1 MRGVYTTGVLDFF
14 MEKDLWFKEC
24 YAVSAGAGHAC
35 SYLARQKGRALSV
48 NIDYLNDKRYAG
60 IYSFLKTGDLFGM
73 DFIYNEIPQK
83 LYPIDYQAFRQN
95 PSVLYAVVTNCK
107 TGQAEYIPIKDLA
120 KDMIYVRAS
129 GSLPMLAHIV
139 KMNGKEYL
147 DGGVADSIPIRK
159 SVENG
164 NRKNVLVLTQCKTY
178 RKGKSRHLGLIR
190 YKYRAYPKLVAQI
203 ESRHERYNET
213 LAYIDRLEESG
224 QAIVIRPQKP
234 VEVARTE
241 KNKEKLLQ
249 LYRDGYRDA
258 QQQYGKIVDFLCRQ

>member
-1 MRGVYTTGVLDFF
+1 M
-14 MEKDLWFKEC
+14 
-24 YAVSAGAGHAC
+24 
-35 SYLARQKGRALSV
+35 
-48 NIDYLNDKRYAG
+48 
-60 IYSFLKTGDLFGM
+60 
-73 DFIYNEIPQK
+73 
-83 LYPIDYQAFRQN
+83 
-95 PSVLYAVVTNCK
+95 LYAVVTNCK

-129 GSLPMLAHIV
+129 GSLPMLSHIV
-139 KMNGKEYL
+139 KVDGKEYL
-147 DGGVADSIPIRK
+147 DGGVADSIPIKR

-164 NRKNVLVLTQCKTY
+164 NCKNVLVLTQCKTY

-258 QQQYGKIVDFLCRQ
+258 QQLYGKIVDFLCRQ